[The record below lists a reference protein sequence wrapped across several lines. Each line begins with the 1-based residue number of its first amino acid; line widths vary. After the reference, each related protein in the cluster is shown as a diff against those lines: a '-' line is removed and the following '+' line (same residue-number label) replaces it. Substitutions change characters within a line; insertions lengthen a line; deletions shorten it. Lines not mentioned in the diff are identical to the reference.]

1 MLPVP
6 GLAFQR
12 CVSKLHMIRNCKVL
26 VVIAGYSPPTGTPS
40 PSPPK
45 GTPSPGSPSSPGMQS
60 NLWLQSRTHR
70 QTICMTHAACSWLAF
85 QRCVSKLHM
94 IRNCKVLVVIPGY
107 SPPTGTPSP
116 SPPKGTPSP
125 SPPTGTPSP
134 SPPKGTPSP
143 GSPSSPGMQSNPWL
157 QSRTHRQTICMT
169 HAACSWSCISKMCF

>member
-45 GTPSPGSPSSPGMQS
+45 GTPSPSPPQALQAQALPHLQVCKATCGCSHALTDRRCVWRMLPLPG
-60 NLWLQSRTHR
+60 
-70 QTICMTHAACSWLAF
+70 LAF
-85 QRCVSKLHM
+85 QSCVSKLHI
-94 IRNCKVLVVIPGY
+94 IRNFKVLVVIAGY

-116 SPPKGTPSP
+116 RLQATALPQALQAPALLRAHQAPALPQALQAPALPHLQVCKATCGCNHAL
-125 SPPTGTPSP
+125 TG
-134 SPPKGTPSP
+134 
-143 GSPSSPGMQSNPWL
+143 
-157 QSRTHRQTICMT
+157 RR
-169 HAACSWSCISKMCF
+169 FV